1 MRNKNSKALP
11 VALHGM
17 DRRTYKTLAMYLTG
31 PCKGA
36 AVVVEEEDA
45 LVDII
50 DADLINARP
59 LLEARLARTP
69 PRPVIVLSLEK
80 LHLDGVIHVQK
91 PVQTKEMLSALK
103 LARKQA
109 IEPTSRPAARKF
121 NPKSGDRKPLAGET
135 AIKAPIDKEEPK
147 KTSKHQTAMNLDEK
161 GFMAFIG
168 TVPGIDFNDPS
179 QLLCASYNARNH
191 YQGYVQSAYKIALK
205 KQRSIRLDSGWKP
218 LLVLP
223 QNREV
228 LLDADDKQLRAFAG
242 LSVNSISGIQKKE
255 ITVSPIN
262 IDKGFMQSNSDK
274 ILEMDAFLW
283 KLAIWTSRGRY
294 PAGIDL
300 TQPVYLK
307 HWPNFT
313 RYLVTPHAMR
323 IAALLVEGPRTLI
336 NTAEVLQIKMQYVF
350 VFFSAAYALGL
361 AGQTKRNADVVVA
374 PQSPVTRAREKKTL
388 LNNIL
393 NKLRGIKSG

>member
-36 AVVVEEEDA
+36 AVVVEDEDA

-69 PRPVIVLSLEK
+69 SRPVIVLSLEK
-80 LHLDGVIHVQK
+80 LPIDGVIHVQK
-91 PVQTKEMLSALK
+91 PVHTKEMLSALE
-103 LARKQA
+103 LAKKQA
-109 IEPTSRPAARKF
+109 IEPSAKPAVKKASQ
-121 NPKSGDRKPLAGET
+121 KSGPRKPPADKT
-135 AIKAPIDKEEPK
+135 ANKAPIDREEQK

-191 YQGYVQSAYKIALK
+191 YQGYVQSAYRIALK
-205 KQRSIRLDSGWKP
+205 KQSSIRLNSGWKP
-218 LLVLP
+218 LIILP
-223 QNREV
+223 KTREV

-242 LSVNSISGIQKKE
+242 LSVDSISGIQKQE
-255 ITVSPIN
+255 ITVAPVTV
-262 IDKGFMQSNSDK
+262 DKTFMQSSSEK
-274 ILEMDAFLW
+274 ILEMDVFLW

-300 TQPVYLK
+300 TRPVYLK

-313 RYLVTPHAMR
+313 RYLVTPHALR

-374 PQSPVTRAREKKTL
+374 PEPPVARVQGKKSL
-388 LNNIL
+388 LNSIL
-393 NKLRGIKSG
+393 NKLRGNKSG